1 MLQKL
6 FSSQYI
12 NQGAAKNNIVI
23 YLIGRLSYPFTV
35 LLVKIGFSPN
45 QITTLSIIFAIF
57 ASASLI
63 FDSGWTWFLLC
74 WTISLLLDFCDGTA
88 ARMTGQVRRT
98 AFRYDHTSDL
108 FKIFIVILGV
118 AIRFDDVWVWII
130 ALSVVFFVMYYTVLN
145 HDASS
150 SSKITFLSKSEC
162 NGNQDEANCSKNR
175 KLTLKE
181 KIKNNIQDGI
191 VKDIFYNLY
200 TIVFSIN
207 GHTLLLFLL
216 FAFGKNMVIS
226 VLFYLTLLSV
236 IGVWKNINILR
247 AIKKIE
253 S

>member
-1 MLQKL
+1 MMSNY
-6 FSSQYI
+6 FSSEYI
-12 NQGAAKNNIVI
+12 NKRAAKNNIII
-23 YLIGRLSYPFTV
+23 YLLGRLSYPFAV

-45 QITTLSIIFAIF
+45 QITTLSTIFAVL
-57 ASASLI
+57 ASISLI

-88 ARMTGQVRRT
+88 ARMTGRVRRV

-150 SSKITFLSKSEC
+150 SSQITFLSKSEC
-162 NGNQDEANCSKNR
+162 NGNQDKANCHENR

-181 KIKNNIQDGI
+181 KIKNKMHDGI
-191 VKDIFYNLY
+191 VKDLFYNLY
-200 TIVFSIN
+200 TIFFSIN
-207 GHTLLLFLL
+207 GHTFLLFLL

-253 S
+253 R